1 MLHLNEWHWNRIG
14 KGDYHG
20 VLMCVQVFLVYK
32 SVSSLSS
39 KWPSYL
45 SSNIII
51 GTLFCD
57 TCKMLFFTFGKK
69 GPRIRGGGGGGE
81 IKCSFFIDVFP
92 QCVNVFG
99 RNYSQVSGSS
109 RSQDRRSKVMEIYF
123 QTSSL
128 KRPRHEHCHW
138 KLPVLN
144 TDTNARS
151 HSPMFNLTVSIKF
164 SWELKAAYIKCLQ
177 NRQVFKCVPQT
188 AFRMKWQE
196 NLECSLTLFDLLFVF
211 FYRLWSPTSLLQ

>member
-1 MLHLNEWHWNRIG
+1 MTIIFII
-14 KGDYHG
+14 KYHHRYF
-20 VLMCVQVFLVYK
+20 VLWYVQNVVFYI
-32 SVSSLSS
+32 
-39 KWPSYL
+39 W
-45 SSNIII
+45 
-51 GTLFCD
+51 
-57 TCKMLFFTFGKK
+57 KK
-69 GPRIRGGGGGGE
+69 RTPNSGGGGGGGGCE

-177 NRQVFKCVPQT
+177 NRQVFKRVPQT

-196 NLECSLTLFDLLFVF
+196 NLECFLT
-211 FYRLWSPTSLLQ
+211 

>member
-1 MLHLNEWHWNRIG
+1 MYHHYRQNDHHIYHQISSSVLCSVIRAKCCFLHLE
-14 KGDYHG
+14 
-20 VLMCVQVFLVYK
+20 
-32 SVSSLSS
+32 
-39 KWPSYL
+39 
-45 SSNIII
+45 
-51 GTLFCD
+51 
-57 TCKMLFFTFGKK
+57 KK
-69 GPRIRGGGGGGE
+69 DPEFGGGGGGGGGGGCE

-177 NRQVFKCVPQT
+177 NRQVFKRVPQT

-196 NLECSLTLFDLLFVF
+196 NLECFLT
-211 FYRLWSPTSLLQ
+211 